1 MERQLGELEGSTAS
15 YYFRYLFVIDLYS
28 GILIPVLVNIPKN
41 TGKLHMY
48 RVYQLFARNTFAEVA
63 HPTKLSG
70 VRGVCNKNGKVAEGS
85 TRYTPEVVSSL
96 RVHMCTRSPVATD
109 KGIAEAIH
117 KLSIVAPCA
126 YLLPTH

>member
-1 MERQLGELEGSTAS
+1 MSFMATVTSITVHQQISSSVFGTWSLVPGTRHQVNYIMERELGELKGITAS
-15 YYFRYLFVIDLYS
+15 YYFRYLFVIDQYS

-70 VRGVCNKNGKVAEGS
+70 VRGVCNKKA
-85 TRYTPEVVSSL
+85 
-96 RVHMCTRSPVATD
+96 
-109 KGIAEAIH
+109 K
-117 KLSIVAPCA
+117 
-126 YLLPTH
+126 

>member
-1 MERQLGELEGSTAS
+1 MSILACYIANHITYIS
-15 YYFRYLFVIDLYS
+15 YISYDHIEICNVSDIAHHVKY
-28 GILIPVLVNIPKN
+28 ILN
-41 TGKLHMY
+41 TISH
-48 RVYQLFARNTFAEVA
+48 VPISAILFARNTFAEVA

-117 KLSIVAPCA
+117 KLSIVAPFA